1 MKNQFYM
8 FNNLL
13 WGKRQT
19 HKIVQV
25 TEDDKCPMPLTE
37 SEQREI
43 DTIRWV
49 GTIAFLCVI
58 LVPLSLYSEGRLS
71 VEEFLNEW
79 YIYIGLLVG
88 VWALCKLGMFLNR
101 PGPFGNIK

>member
-1 MKNQFYM
+1 MKNPFYM
-8 FNNLL
+8 VNNLL

-37 SEQREI
+37 SEQREV
-43 DTIRWV
+43 DFIRWV
-49 GTIAFLCVI
+49 GTIAMVCLLTLFI
-58 LVPLSLYSEGRLS
+58 DTTIEELVRD
-71 VEEFLNEW
+71 W
-79 YIYIGLLVG
+79 YWIVGLFVG